1 MGAASHTENSSTR
14 EKILEH
20 LFVGELL
27 RSLWLKGVSDV
38 EVLRSEVDAG
48 GYDLVVECA
57 GILRH
62 IQLKASHMKASTA
75 SVGVNVRL
83 SGKPSGC
90 VVWMKFDPETLALG
104 PFLWLGGKPGSAL
117 PNLGNRVGRHSRGNR
132 LGQKG
137 ERQSIR
143 VVRATGFRKLQTI
156 DHLVTALFGVTALVA
171 RNASGSPD

>member
-27 RSLWLKGVSDV
+27 RSLWLKGISDV
-38 EVLRSEVDAG
+38 EVLRPEVDAG

-62 IQLKASHMKASTA
+62 IQLKASYQKASTM

-83 SGKPSGC
+83 SAKPSGC

-104 PFLWLGGKPGSAL
+104 PFLWLGGAPGAVL
-117 PNLGNRVGRHSRGNR
+117 PNLGNRLGRHTRGNR
-132 LGQKG
+132 VGLKG

-143 VVRATGFRKLQTI
+143 VVRATSFRKLQSI
-156 DHLVTALFGVTALVA
+156 DQVVTELFGVTT
-171 RNASGSPD
+171 